1 VIRALA
7 ATLLSLPLLSASAPQ
22 VTVTITSP
30 PAGYAAFGQVSVAAE
45 VKSAGPVRRVV
56 FFVDD
61 RQVGA
66 VAAPPYRVVANL
78 GDENVEHRFRVVAHL
93 ASGATGEATLVTPK
107 IAVDQEVRFDLQQ
120 LYVSARSQ
128 GQRVT
133 DLKREDFKVIDG
145 GEDQEITAFARGDIP
160 FAAVVLVDSS
170 TSMQGERL
178 AAAIAG
184 ARAFLAGMRPL
195 DEVKVIVYCDH
206 TITATPFTSVPE
218 VLEASLGSVTA
229 HGGTALAD
237 HLYLAL
243 KLLEQRQGRRV
254 IVLLSDGVD
263 SHSALSMPEVLFK
276 ARQSQALIYWIRVE
290 DEQPAP
296 QVEEELPPLFSA
308 WHDKVWYRENVRMLR
323 GAVEESGGTIT
334 TVRTPGEIGPAF
346 HGILEELREQYV
358 LGYYPK
364 DLHHDGS
371 WRKVKVK
378 VERSGVRVLTREGYL
393 DF

>member
-1 VIRALA
+1 MIAPLIA
-7 ATLLSLPLLSASAPQ
+7 ALLSFLLPAGATPQ
-22 VTVTITSP
+22 VAVTITSP
-30 PAGYAAFGQVSVAAE
+30 PAGYAAFGQVSVAVE
-45 VKSAGPVRRVV
+45 VKAAEPVRRVV

-61 RQVGA
+61 RQVGS
-66 VAAPPYRVVANL
+66 VSAPPFKIVASL
-78 GDENVEHRFRVVAHL
+78 GDENVEHRFRVVATT
-93 ASGATGEATLVTPK
+93 ASGVTGEATLLTPR

-120 LYVSARSQ
+120 LYVSAREN

-170 TSMQGERL
+170 ISMQGEPL
-178 AAAIAG
+178 TAALAG
-184 ARAFLAGMRPL
+184 AQAFLGGMRPL
-195 DEVKVIVYCDH
+195 DEVKLIVYCDH

-237 HLYLAL
+237 HLYLGL

-254 IVLLSDGVD
+254 VVLLSDGVD
-263 SHSALSMPEVLFK
+263 SHSALSVSEVLFK
-276 ARQSQALIYWIRVE
+276 ARQSQALIYWIRLEDPKQVVE
-290 DEQPAP
+290 G
-296 QVEEELPPLFSA
+296 EEELPPLFSA
-308 WHDKVWYRENVRMLR
+308 WHDKVWYRETVRTLR
-323 GAVEESGGTIT
+323 GAVQESGGTIT
-334 TVRTPGEIGPAF
+334 KVHQPSEIGPAF
-346 HGILEELREQYV
+346 RGILEELREQYV
-358 LGYYPK
+358 LGYYPR
-364 DLHHDGS
+364 DLRHDGS

-378 VERSGVRVLTREGYL
+378 VERSGVRLLAREGYL